1 MPNLALHVLL
11 ASRVAESWR
20 VHPDTAPV
28 DPDDAAN
35 LNALFHGSIAPDM
48 GMYPGGEVLVSD
60 VVHRIRTGELVRH
73 MLDAAEDDAQRAFAW
88 GWVTHIV
95 ADVLIH
101 PLVNRAA
108 ADLLGRG
115 RIDLVDPLQG
125 VAHVRVELGLD
136 SEYLARND
144 FLRRTR
150 LRPML
155 DATSV
160 AFLHQA
166 LRATYHVEFA
176 ADALLRSHQAVVRL
190 HRHLLLLSRAV
201 AAGWGRRV
209 RPTPALL
216 ALLPLL
222 PVARTV
228 ARMTVDAR
236 SSAAGFLDPV
246 RPEGALLQDV
256 DDVVAAFPDLVHPFV
271 ASGAALLDNY
281 DLETGGVENPYRPT
295 PTTLATLREM
305 DRRGLAL
312 ADYPMREAA

>member
-1 MPNLALHVLL
+1 MPNFALHVLL

-20 VHPDTAPV
+20 TRPDSAPV
-28 DPDDAAN
+28 DPDEPAN
-35 LNALFHGSIAPDM
+35 INALLHGSVGPDM

-60 VVHRIRTGELVRH
+60 VVHRIRTGELVRN
-73 MLDAAEDDAQRAFAW
+73 MLDSADDDAQRAFAW

-108 ADLLGRG
+108 ADLLGR
-115 RIDLVDPLQG
+115 RHIDLMDPLQG

-136 SEYLARND
+136 AEYLARND
-144 FLRRTR
+144 FLRHTH

-155 DATSV
+155 DETSV
-160 AFLHQA
+160 GFLHDA

-176 ADALLRSHQAVVRL
+176 AAALLRSHLAVVRL
-190 HRHLLLLSRAV
+190 HRHLLLLNRAV

-209 RPTPALL
+209 RATPALL

-228 ARMTVDAR
+228 ARMTIDAR
-236 SSAAGFLDPV
+236 SSVAGFLDPV
-246 RPEGALLQDV
+246 RPAPALLRDV

-271 ASGAALLDNY
+271 ASGGALLDNY
-281 DLETGGVENPYRPT
+281 DLETGGVESPYRPT
-295 PTTLATLREM
+295 PTTLATLRDL

-312 ADYPMREAA
+312 TDYPAREAA